1 MEQNNGKAVA
11 ALVTGIISIVFGT
24 VYSGWLGLIF
34 GIIAIV
40 LGHKARKETPCGIA
54 TAGFVCGI
62 VGTAINALFFLYIKK
77 LDSSVRK
84 NAI

>member
-40 LGHKARKETPCGIA
+40 LGNKARKETP
-54 TAGFVCGI
+54 CGI
-62 VGTAINALFFLYIKK
+62 VGTAINALFFLGCICVAG
-77 LDSSVRK
+77 LIS
-84 NAI
+84 NALTYSAI